1 MALASETNSLSLIVY
16 GWLLRSIPFAVKDR
30 ATPPLRARFRM
41 KVCRVFC
48 GKYESLTSLSL
59 NHRRCGTREYR

>member
-1 MALASETNSLSLIVY
+1 MALASENNLLSLILY

-30 ATPPLRARFRM
+30 AAPPLRVRFRM

-48 GKYESLTSLSL
+48 GKCESLASLSL
-59 NHRRCGTREYR
+59 NQKRCGTREYR